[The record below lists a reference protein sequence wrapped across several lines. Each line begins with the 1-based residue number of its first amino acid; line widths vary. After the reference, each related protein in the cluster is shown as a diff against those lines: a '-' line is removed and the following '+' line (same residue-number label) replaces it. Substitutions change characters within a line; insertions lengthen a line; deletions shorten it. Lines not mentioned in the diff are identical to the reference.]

1 MTPDKVGAMGD
12 KKSEEHFQRV
22 INRPFHY
29 GYSLGGKTIYAY
41 TKEEWG
47 LGASSGGG
55 DHNLIRSFYFS
66 LFLTVLVAPVS
77 LFCLLLGILAIFK
90 MPIMGLV
97 MVFFG
102 LLFGLAVLQ
111 GYFNITEEWRGREAR
126 KLKGLPK
133 PWWEADDDR
142 SYDWFLKH
150 PDPRIQMTLDYFPYS
165 VKLRKEDES
174 AANVITNP
182 VENAP

>member
-1 MTPDKVGAMGD
+1 M
-12 KKSEEHFQRV
+12 
-22 INRPFHY
+22 
-29 GYSLGGKTIYAY
+29 
-41 TKEEWG
+41 
-47 LGASSGGG
+47 
-55 DHNLIRSFYFS
+55 
-66 LFLTVLVAPVS
+66 APVS

-102 LLFGLAVLQ
+102 LLFGLAVVQ
-111 GYFNITEEWRGREAR
+111 GYFNITEEWRGRKAR

-133 PWWEADDDR
+133 LWWEADDDR
-142 SYDWFLKH
+142 AYDWFLKH

-182 VENAP
+182 VENAT

>member
-12 KKSEEHFQRV
+12 KNIDEHYQRV
-22 INRPFHY
+22 NNRPYYY
-29 GYSLGGKTIYAY
+29 GYAKTGTTIYAY

-47 LGASSGGG
+47 IGASSGGG

-66 LFLTVLVAPVS
+66 ILLTVLIALPAS
-77 LFCLLLGILAIFK
+77 LFALAFGVILLFNLS
-90 MPIMGLV
+90 IMGLV

-111 GYFNITEEWRGREAR
+111 GYFNVTEEWQGRNAR
-126 KLKGLPK
+126 KRSGLPK
-133 PWWEADDDR
+133 PWWTADDDR
-142 SYDWFLKH
+142 AYGWFREH

-165 VKLRKEDES
+165 VTLRKEDEEQ
-174 AANVITNP
+174 ATQR
-182 VENAP
+182 